1 MMPVEQALRDAEPPL
16 RRPLDVIRF
25 SYASSRRSVADHA
38 EALAE
43 VLHGLPQQTELCFVG
58 HSMGNIVVRHLIGDL
73 QRHGDPHSILDR
85 SRAMVMIGP
94 PNQGAAI
101 ARRLSS
107 LGIFG
112 VVTGPGGLELG
123 PEWDALEARLAVPP
137 FPFAIVAGDR
147 SESPVQNP
155 LVEPQ
160 GDFIVSVNEA
170 KLDGAEQFVTVDGL
184 HSFLMRDEEVIR
196 FTTEY
201 LRRHLSQN

>member
-1 MMPVEQALRDAEPPL
+1 
-16 RRPLDVIRF
+16 
-25 SYASSRRSVADHA
+25 
-38 EALAE
+38 
-43 VLHGLPQQTELCFVG
+43 
-58 HSMGNIVVRHLIGDL
+58 MGNIVVRHLIGDL
-73 QRHGDPHSILDR
+73 QRHGDPQSVLDR

-123 PEWDALEARLAVPP
+123 SEWDALEARLAVPP
-137 FPFAIVAGDR
+137 FPFAIIAGDR
-147 SESPVQNP
+147 SESPLQNP

-170 KLDGAEQFVTVDGL
+170 KLDGAEQFMTVEGL
-184 HSFLMRDEEVIR
+184 HSFLMRDKKVIR
-196 FTTEY
+196 FTTEF